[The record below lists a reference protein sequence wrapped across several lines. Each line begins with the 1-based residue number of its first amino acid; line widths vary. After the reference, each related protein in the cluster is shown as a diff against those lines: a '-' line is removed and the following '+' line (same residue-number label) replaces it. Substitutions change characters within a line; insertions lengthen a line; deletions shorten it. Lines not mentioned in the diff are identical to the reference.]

1 MLSEVNLKRYPK
13 HLMKLIKQA
22 VSLAEELWESFLV
35 TAKAVCKAQPDC
47 SRLRAIWKDLVK
59 KICHTK
65 FKEFYSAQEE
75 KAPTAV
81 GKVVSADQSL
91 RDKVKTNSIDK
102 RS

>member
-13 HLMKLIKQA
+13 HLMKLTKQA
-22 VSLAEELWESFLV
+22 VSLDEELWESFLV

-47 SRLRAIWKDLVK
+47 TRLRATWKDLVK

-75 KAPTAV
+75 KAPTAA
-81 GKVVSADQSL
+81 GKVVFSRPKLERQGQD
-91 RDKVKTNSIDK
+91 
-102 RS
+102 

>member
-1 MLSEVNLKRYPK
+1 
-13 HLMKLIKQA
+13 MKLTKQA
-22 VSLAEELWESFLV
+22 VSLDEELWESFLV

-47 SRLRAIWKDLVK
+47 TGLRVIWKGLVK

-75 KAPTAV
+75 KALMTV

-91 RDKVKTNSIDK
+91 RDKLKTYSIDK